1 MDELNNNERPTN
13 DKIEKIKKFVKEN
26 KEIWLMLLPLS
37 TFIHWIGG
45 IKIK

>member
-26 KEIWLMLLPLS
+26 KKLVTIVGGIILLMLL
-37 TFIHWIGG
+37 
-45 IKIK
+45 